1 MKLYILELQFYDYEN
16 LGIDTE
22 PVVNVY
28 SDFNRAKYDGLIE
41 LNNRMNYYLKDDTGK
56 TFEKYIKEERVNY
69 DFAIIEVDDL
79 KYTENFNKKE
89 RKNDICGKEYLK
101 YEPTH
106 KIYEIDYKGN
116 INEIIYEWRIKN
128 NSNRYKK
135 SVTLYPTDFDEGA
148 YEKFN
153 IGDIVKVKEGALE
166 EGYFASFDDID
177 KQGLKRL
184 FVVTDVPLK
193 RAKPIYKY
201 CENKYKL
208 SSFFKTNFIRPGSE
222 DIYESEF
229 YEKDIE
235 TFKGNVPEK
244 YELLSKILKGEI
256 KVDGDYMHNVEI
268 GIEVLNKENVEKNLV
283 K

>member
-1 MKLYILELQFYDYEN
+1 VKLYILELQFYDYEN

-69 DFAIIEVDDL
+69 DFAIIEIDDL

-135 SVTLYPTDFDEGA
+135 SATLYPSDFNEGA

-153 IGDIVKVKEGALE
+153 IGDIVKVKNEALE
-166 EGYFASFDDID
+166 ECLNAFGDMNQ
-177 KQGLKRL
+177 KGKKKL
-184 FVVTDVPLK
+184 FVVSDVPLK
-193 RAKPIYKY
+193 RTKPIYKY

-208 SSFFKTNFIRPGSE
+208 SFFFKTNFIRPGSE
-222 DIYESEF
+222 DIYEREF

-268 GIEVLNKENVEKNLV
+268 GVEELNKENVEKNLV